1 MVGTTDAQTFQ
12 IPSREQL
19 ALHAAEV
26 AAFDQIAV
34 AFGDKIHDIPPTVEQ
49 ARQEVA
55 DAIGTS
61 HPAPE
66 LAIDKENRNTIN
78 LLDDQTPDGEML
90 DAMLNDA
97 RVHAELRPETLLYR
111 GASLEELVRRAA
123 DLTVLLE
130 EIQQQALLSSQ
141 VMPNQ
146 TAGVR

>member
-1 MVGTTDAQTFQ
+1 VVGTTDAQTFQ

-26 AAFDQIAV
+26 ATFDQIAV
-34 AFGDKIHDIPPTVEQ
+34 AYGDKIHDIPPTVEQ

-66 LAIDKENRNTIN
+66 LAIRHAEQGR
-78 LLDDQTPDGEML
+78 LDLDQPSGADTDVL

-97 RVHAELRPETLLYR
+97 RAHAELRPETLLYR

-146 TAGVR
+146 TVGVR